1 MLTRVERLR
10 RVVILCESFTRN
22 YAYYRAGWNGA
33 AKRLLRPD
41 HEQASFWRQVNGD
54 LIDIAVLEWCKLFTD
69 FKGKHCWRNVV
80 TDPSAFEAALL
91 SRLGKGAP
99 EYRQVC
105 QAMWKYRSKF
115 VAHLDD
121 EKEAYIP
128 MLDEA
133 WTAVQF
139 YHEHV
144 VTQEG
149 TAADF
154 GGLAAHPDYLT
165 KGYAQC
171 EAEARGIFERF

>member
-22 YAYYRAGWNGA
+22 YAYYRAAWHDA
-33 AKRLLRPD
+33 VKHLLHAD
-41 HEQASFWRQVNGD
+41 HEQASFWRQANGD
-54 LIDIAVLEWCKLFTD
+54 FIDVAVLEWCKLFTD
-69 FKGKHCWRNVV
+69 FKGKHCWRKVV
-80 TDPSAFEAALL
+80 TDPGTFEAALL
-91 SRLGKGAP
+91 SHIGKTAA
-99 EYRQVC
+99 EHQQLC
-105 QAMWKYRSKF
+105 KSMWNYRSQF

-121 EKEAYIP
+121 EKVAYLP
-128 MLDEA
+128 MLDGG
-133 WTAVQF
+133 WKAVQF

-144 VTQEG
+144 VTNEG

-154 GGLAAHPDYLT
+154 TGHAAHPGDLA